1 MQDEAHTLWEEPLY
15 RFILQLTIAE
25 IGMLALIMLGVIFIR
40 QARILAERR
49 RDKVAKA
56 LFDPL
61 MRYLAGDVSL
71 DDTYE
76 FLRRFPRRIVCLEFE
91 KYVMMLD
98 GRALSRIR
106 ALYARLDLR
115 ILGMKLAHSAY
126 WWRRLEGVR
135 LLGATAGDDVVDIL
149 MDAVRDRSPVV
160 RLAAV
165 RSLGRIRSI
174 KSIRPLLDML
184 SEAENMSRR
193 QLAQTLVAFGTDVQ
207 PFLKRIL
214 VEVLDKDG
222 NPHFLATVLE
232 VLALTGD
239 VDCKG
244 EVLLAMES
252 DKLEVRIAA
261 YKAATL
267 LHLPLATKTLLNGI
281 HDSDWQVR
289 AQAALAAG
297 KMKDTRVIPEL
308 GACLSDR
315 SWWVRNNAGAGL
327 FNCGRKGVAELY
339 RIAAESEDRFARDMA
354 MRTLTADP
362 LYFEMNN
369 ERLPK
374 ETTEEPLA

>member
-1 MQDEAHTLWEEPLY
+1 MQDQTHTLWEEPLY
-15 RFILQLTIAE
+15 RFIIQVTIAE
-25 IGMLALIMLGVIFIR
+25 IVMLALIMLGVIVVR
-40 QARILAERR
+40 QARILSERR
-49 RDKVAKA
+49 RDKVAAA

-61 MRYLAGDVSL
+61 MHYLAGDRSL
-71 DDTYE
+71 DETHAL
-76 FLRRFPRRIVCLEFE
+76 LRRFPKRIVCLEFE

-106 ALYARLDLR
+106 ALYAALDLR
-115 ILGMKLAHSAY
+115 TLGMNLAHSVY

-135 LLGATAGDDVVDIL
+135 LLGAAAGDDVVDIL

-184 SEAENMSRR
+184 SEAEHMSRR

-222 NPHFLATVLE
+222 DPHFLATVLE

-244 EVLLAMES
+244 EVLLAMQS

-267 LHLPLATKTLLNGI
+267 LHLPLATQTLLKGI
-281 HDSDWQVR
+281 ADSEWQVR

-315 SWWVRNNAGAGL
+315 NWWVRNNAGTGL
-327 FNCGRKGVAELY
+327 FNCGRRGIAELY
-339 RIAAESEDRFARDMA
+339 RIAAESDDRFARDMA
-354 MRTLTADP
+354 MRILTADP
-362 LYFEMNN
+362 LYHEMDND
-369 ERLPK
+369 RLLK
-374 ETTEEPLA
+374 EKPEEQPA